1 MMNQTLADI
10 VKFNTIQAKTNRSF
24 DVNIKK

>member
-1 MMNQTLADI
+1 MMNQTLANI
-10 VKFNTIQAKTNRSF
+10 VKSNTIQAKTNRSF

>member
-1 MMNQTLADI
+1 MINQTLADI
-10 VKFNTIQAKTNRSF
+10 VKSNIIQAKTNRSF

>member
-10 VKFNTIQAKTNRSF
+10 VKSNTIQAKTNCNF
-24 DVNIKK
+24 DVDIKK

>member
-1 MMNQTLADI
+1 MINQTLADI
-10 VKFNTIQAKTNRSF
+10 VKSNTIQAKTNRSF